1 MSSGSYTASMPKR
14 YNQACPV
21 AKSLEVV
28 GDRWTLLVV
37 RDLLSG
43 PRRFQDFL
51 GTLPGIAPNILSA
64 RLKLMEEHGLIVR
77 EFYSDRPPRAQYVL
91 SEKGRE
97 LGMVVG
103 ALAAW
108 GGRHVHKQNPALA
121 VARGGAGGTCT
132 SSPGSCTPGAGTRC
146 RWATTVRTAGRACGA
161 RTSRSRG
168 PDLVEELEQRAVE
181 GLRLVPVREVAGR
194 GEQHEARLLDLL
206 LHHPHRLQRR
216 VLVAADQQGGG
227 RGFGQPL
234 GV

>member
-77 EFYSDRPPRAQYVL
+77 ESYSDRPPRAQYVL

-108 GGRHVHKQNPALA
+108 GGRHVHKQTRLVHAGCGHPVSVGYYCPDCGEGVRGADVTVTRA
-121 VARGGAGGTCT
+121 RSRRGTRAARG
-132 SSPGSCTPGAGTRC
+132 
-146 RWATTVRTAGRACGA
+146 
-161 RTSRSRG
+161 
-168 PDLVEELEQRAVE
+168 
-181 GLRLVPVREVAGR
+181 
-194 GEQHEARLLDLL
+194 
-206 LHHPHRLQRR
+206 
-216 VLVAADQQGGG
+216 
-227 RGFGQPL
+227 
-234 GV
+234 

>member
-1 MSSGSYTASMPKR
+1 MSSGAYTASMPKR

-108 GGRHVHKQNPALA
+108 GGRHVHKQTRLVHAGCGHPVSVGYYCPDCGEGVRGADVTVTRA
-121 VARGGAGGTCT
+121 RSRRGTRAARG
-132 SSPGSCTPGAGTRC
+132 
-146 RWATTVRTAGRACGA
+146 
-161 RTSRSRG
+161 
-168 PDLVEELEQRAVE
+168 
-181 GLRLVPVREVAGR
+181 
-194 GEQHEARLLDLL
+194 
-206 LHHPHRLQRR
+206 
-216 VLVAADQQGGG
+216 
-227 RGFGQPL
+227 
-234 GV
+234 